1 MSGVGCRGSARR
13 RSSLKKDQGAIVFL
27 VLLNSRHLIAQS
39 GWNSLP
45 RPPSSP
51 ELYAKIER
59 RSPLERMGLLA
70 GRYRRIAELGTG
82 GFGQT
87 FLAQDMQP
95 PGGLTCV
102 IKQFKPTNQEAQFLA
117 IARRLFDTEVETLRK
132 LGQHNQIPALLDFFE
147 EDNEFYLVQE
157 FIDGQTLS
165 EEFAS
170 REPFSETEA
179 IDLLKDVLSILE
191 FVHSQHV
198 IHRDIKPG
206 NLIRRGSDG
215 KIVLIDFGAV
225 KEIQTQILQ
234 QAAQSSFTVGI
245 GTQGYTPAEQLAGK
259 PRYCSDLYAL
269 GMTAIHALTG
279 YQPSV
284 LPEDPDTGELLWQS
298 EAKVSWGLAIVLN
311 RMVRLQARERYQSAR
326 EVQQALQHL
335 ANLPTELTS
344 IPSVLLP
351 QGELEKAEAIETT
364 LETPRRRKWRGAAIA
379 SFAIA
384 ALVLGSRQLGWLEP
398 LELEAFDQLVRLQ
411 PQMPPDSRL
420 TLVEITETDLQQL
433 QRTTPN
439 DRSLAQAIANLQKH
453 QPAVIGLDLHRDIPQ
468 APGQAEL
475 AQQLQ
480 ADNLVAITNLG
491 TSRTD
496 RIPPPSGVPSDRIGF
511 NDIPLDSDSVAR
523 RALLFASPP
532 DGTTYY
538 AFGLRVALQ
547 YLARQGILPRS
558 SPNTPDYLQLGSTTF
573 VPLQPTSG
581 GYQHADAAGYQV
593 LLRYRSIDAVAH
605 HLTLTEVLS
614 DRLDPSQIKNQIVLI
629 GTTAP
634 SAKDLFITPYS
645 AGRSID
651 FQMAGVMLHAQII
664 SQILDSATGQ
674 PALYWFWPDAI
685 EAVWIVIWAGVGGA
699 IAFWLR
705 HPLKLAA
712 GSFVAIVTIA
722 GVGWGLLLDRGWI
735 PIAAPAIAL
744 LAAEATA
751 AISIS
756 YHQQAI
762 WRK

>member
-1 MSGVGCRGSARR
+1 
-13 RSSLKKDQGAIVFL
+13 
-27 VLLNSRHLIAQS
+27 
-39 GWNSLP
+39 
-45 RPPSSP
+45 
-51 ELYAKIER
+51 
-59 RSPLERMGLLA
+59 MGLLA
-70 GRYRRIAELGTG
+70 GRYKRIAELGTG
-82 GFGQT
+82 GFGRT
-87 FLAQDMQP
+87 FLAQDTQQP
-95 PGGLTCV
+95 DNLPCV

-132 LGQHNQIPALLDFFE
+132 LGQHDQIPALLDFFE

-157 FIDGQTLS
+157 YVDGQTLS
-165 EEFAS
+165 EEFAN
-170 REPFSETEA
+170 REPYGETEA

-198 IHRDIKPG
+198 IHRDIKPA
-206 NLIRRGSDG
+206 NLIRRRHDG

-234 QAAQSSFTVGI
+234 QSGQSSFTVGI

-298 EAKVSWGLAIVLN
+298 DAQVSLGLAIVLN
-311 RMVRLQARERYQSAR
+311 RMVRLQARERYQSAH
-326 EVQQALQHL
+326 EVQQTLHHL

-351 QGELEKAEAIETT
+351 QGEQEKAEDAIETT
-364 LETPRRRKWRGAAIA
+364 LDLRRRRWRGAAIV
-379 SFAIA
+379 SVAIA

-398 LELEAFDQLVRLQ
+398 LELGAFDQLVRLQ

-439 DRSLAQAIANLQKH
+439 DRSLAQAIANLQQH

-468 APGQAEL
+468 APGEAEL

-480 ADNLVAITNLG
+480 ANNLVVITNLG
-491 TSRTD
+491 TSNTD
-496 RIPPPSGVPSDRIGF
+496 RIPPPAGVPIDRIGF
-511 NDIPLDSDSVAR
+511 NDIPLDPDGVAR

-547 YLARQGILPRS
+547 YLARQGITPRS
-558 SPNTPDYLQLGSTTF
+558 SPGTPDYLQLGSTTF

-581 GYQHADAAGYQV
+581 GYQHIDAAGYQI

-605 HLTLTEVLS
+605 HLTLTEVLN
-614 DRLDPSQIKNQIVLI
+614 DRFDPSQIKNQIVLI

-634 SAKDLFITPYS
+634 SAKDLFTTPYS
-645 AGRSID
+645 AGQATD

-664 SQILDSATGQ
+664 SQVLDSATGQ
-674 PALYWFWPDAI
+674 QALYWFWPDAI
-685 EAVWIVIWAGVGGA
+685 ETIWIVIWAGAGGA
-699 IAFWLR
+699 IVFWLR
-705 HPLKLAA
+705 HPLKLAVGTLA
-712 GSFVAIVTIA
+712 AIVTIV
-722 GVGWGLLLDRGWI
+722 GVGWGILLDRGWI

-744 LAAEATA
+744 LTAEAAT
-751 AISIS
+751 AISMS
-756 YHQQAI
+756 YQSQKAMR
-762 WRK
+762 RK